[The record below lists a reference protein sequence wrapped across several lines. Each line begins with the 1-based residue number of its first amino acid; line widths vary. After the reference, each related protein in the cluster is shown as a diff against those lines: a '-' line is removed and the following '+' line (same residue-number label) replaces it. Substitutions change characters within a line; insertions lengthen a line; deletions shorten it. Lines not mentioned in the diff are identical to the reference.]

1 MKSTLSAFVAGLV
14 FGFGLILSE
23 MVNPR
28 RVQGFLDIT
37 GSWDPTLAFVM
48 GGALVVSG
56 IGYRLVFAMTRPVF
70 SDVFAVP
77 TNRTIDKKLVIGAL
91 LFGVGW
97 GVAGLCPGPAIVG
110 AGTGEIGILVFVLF
124 MVVGMKFF
132 EKVQGQF
139 T

>member
-1 MKSTLSAFVAGLV
+1 MKLFFSAFVSGVV
-14 FGFGLILSE
+14 FGIGLIVSE
-23 MVNPR
+23 MVNPL

-48 GGALVVSG
+48 GGALLVAS
-56 IGYRLVFAMTRPVF
+56 IGYRLVFAMNRPVF

-77 TNRTIDKKLVIGAL
+77 TNRVIDKKLVSGAL

-97 GVAGLCPGPAIVG
+97 GIAGLCPGPAIVG

-124 MVVGMKFF
+124 MAVGMKFF
-132 EKVQGQF
+132 DAVVS
-139 T
+139 